1 MSFVSASD
9 NNDTVLSVSESDNM
23 LSISSNNISYH
34 SGNDDV
40 IGNSIESDDVLS
52 DGEIATKL
60 HVTPSKEGIIEDDSV
75 VLNITLTDENDNPIE
90 KGNLKYYINNVV
102 DGNLDINNGTAQYTL
117 KRTSG
122 FYYFYCD
129 YTGIGQYA
137 SSQSNKI
144 EVIFANDNT
153 MTDLAVRMILA
164 DGELDLTKDFSGYGS
179 NKVIRR
185 NVDDYSQVL
194 VQYEKLNEGIPV
206 SGSFTINGNGHKID
220 ASGSYQ
226 SRCFFIV
233 DGGTFT
239 LNDLIFSNGYNI
251 LSSNHLFSYK
261 NSPTINFNNV
271 TLKDSYSSSTFFGL
285 AQWAQSY
292 SLILNVK
299 NSMFLNN
306 EIYHSGNS
314 YYSLFCQDLSHSNIQ
329 HSVFINNTDVFHV
342 NNWYDVNIR
351 NNLFIDND
359 RIFTTEIRFP
369 MWEQGT
375 VSGNYFGTNDTSY
388 INNNILPKIE
398 DDIYYTRGTHTY
410 LSIDGNRT
418 FSEDDVQDYDIYFT
432 GNVPAYE
439 TVISYTSN
447 HSTIDT
453 TAINISSTKTTV
465 RVSPKGYGLET
476 LVIEPNLYEMPIN
489 ITKSTKVNYNVEVDA
504 PETQYSIPLV
514 ITVNVKDE
522 DNNTVTT
529 TANVTINGTTETINI
544 NDGVGTLTVN
554 DLIPGKYDITT
565 KIISNMNNY
574 RNTTI
579 YSSTNITNANAIIT
593 LSLNTTESI
602 AREKV
607 AFTIKTQN
615 VIGNDISTT
624 VYLLED
630 GIEVGSTDTDSNGNA
645 IYYYAPEAGNHTYTV
660 MTHDEGYWKSAESNQ
675 VDLYVT
681 TKKPTKLTISSD
693 IDMITDPNQKATIT
707 SRLTDEDNN
716 PLSGVDVNLV
726 ANDIVVDTKTT
737 DDKGE
742 CEFEFTSTSN
752 LYHLKTVYNG
762 NLTYYD
768 NSSDVLDIIVS
779 TGGAFFDLS
788 ILINATE
795 ENGVLTLVRNFT
807 FDENLDQDFV
817 NGIPIDK
824 NITVKGNGNTIDA
837 LSKARIFNITAENVA
852 LDSLNI
858 INGQSA
864 NGGAILLNDGILTI
878 TNSNFT
884 NNTVIISKESTKDM
898 DNIDYNGGG
907 AIYAYGELIVDN
919 SSFKDNGIIFY
930 NDVLDKYIYYF
941 GGGVIYARNNLNI
954 SNSFF
959 DSNRIKYI
967 KNVESSY
974 TSTLAGSSV
983 YAAGNNLIIDNST
996 FKNGYTKG
1004 YSTVSYVS
1012 SNGNAT
1018 INNSS
1023 FYNNTAGRSAALS
1036 LTCADASIS
1045 NSNFENNTGDYGIF
1059 YISTKSLTIN
1069 DSRFINN
1076 TALHESLFSI
1086 GMSQKFNLEK
1096 SILINNYGN
1105 DASIIYFESG
1115 IAVNF
1120 MHNVFVNNTA
1130 SSNYVISRY
1139 DPDMDNK
1146 DNFKYNYWGN
1156 NTPFD
1161 AGIFN
1166 QIKTDFDYITIEI
1179 VGDNVTYTT
1188 IPTTYLIR
1196 FNGMQKDQLPNFETL
1211 IDALAQFNV
1220 NLDKSSIVINGTGAS
1235 VVLTSDEVQN
1245 ITLVVGPE
1253 YNILAYFNITVKQ
1266 LIKKN
1271 YTSNITFSGDTY
1283 GDTLIATIDI
1293 FDVNGNQTGINGPL
1307 TYTFNGKTENTTVEN
1322 GKVII
1327 PLGRNDAGEYNITF
1341 VYNSTDLFYN
1351 NLDGNKTFNISKA
1364 NITFTLDVNNA
1375 TYGEDVNIT
1384 ATPQRGVNGNFT
1396 FYIENELNQT
1406 VRISAGKAIY
1416 TLSDLAAGNYTLI
1429 ATYNGNN
1436 NYNALTVSRNFT
1448 VSKASSKVEIS
1459 IDDVNYGDEIIA
1471 FVTGENIIGNVTITV
1486 NNKTYSVEIRN
1497 NSGNV
1502 TIDRLNAGK
1511 YNASVVYDGNSNITG
1526 SSNATQFEVFKA
1538 SSNMTV
1544 DIGESILGHNTTV
1557 TVKFSEGVEGTVTVT
1572 VDGKDHELPIKDG
1585 IATLNLTDLAE
1596 GNHTVSVKYPG
1607 SENYNS
1613 SEFNSTFSTKSLT
1626 SQINVT
1632 SSDITYGED
1641 LIVRATVNADATG
1654 NVEFSINN
1662 VTKTAAI
1669 KDGVA
1674 EVSFEGLDARIY
1686 NITAKY
1692 LGDSTYISSTN
1703 TTSAK
1708 VSKANSTV
1716 LIIIGEIKEGENI
1729 LITITVLGN
1738 ASGNV
1743 TLEIAGFNP
1752 QTKNLNNGSALFAVP
1767 PVSGNYT
1774 VKVSYGGDDNYLAS
1788 SNSTSFLAKY
1798 EPSLNI
1804 EISDAFVGDDYTIDV
1819 VLNDTA
1825 TGSVLIT
1832 VDGVEYNKTLVD
1844 GKASVTLKNLTEGVH
1859 TVEVVYSGDDNFYNA
1874 TGSKSF
1880 VPKSISSGINVT
1892 AKDIVYG
1899 NDLIVKAVVT
1909 EGATGNVEFTVNG
1922 VTKTVQ
1928 IKNGAAEATFDKV
1941 DAGDYVVTAK
1951 YLGDHEHTAATNITS
1966 VKVSKAKSFVLIDVS
1981 EIREGETV
1989 TIKFT
1994 APGDATGTITVEIP
2008 GLYTPRNRTLTGG
2021 VNTWVLTS
2029 LKSGNYTLNVVY
2041 NGDKN
2046 YLSSSNSTVLVSKY
2060 HPSLDIKVSDA
2071 FVGEDCTIDVVLNN
2085 TATGTVFITVDGVE
2099 YNKTLSK
2106 GKASVT
2112 LKNLAE
2118 GNHTVE
2124 VAYSGDDY
2132 FYNATGSKSF
2142 APKSILS
2149 SINVTAE
2156 NIVYGSELVVKASVT
2171 EGATGN
2177 VEFTVNGV
2185 TKSSVIKNG
2194 IAQTTFTNLD
2204 AGNYKVT
2211 AKYLGDREYSASS
2224 NTTRVK
2230 VSKAKSQVS
2239 IDVGEIKDGENVVIK
2254 FNVSSDAT
2262 GTITVEIPGLYSSR
2276 NRTLTNGANTW
2287 TISPLKHGTYT
2298 LNVIYNGD
2306 KNYLASSNSA
2316 VLIAKAYPVINI
2328 EVSESVV
2335 GKDAVINVELP
2346 ENATGSVLITVD
2358 GVKYNRTLE
2367 NGKASIILSN
2377 VTKGTHKVDVLYSG
2391 DKYYYSSTNST
2402 SFDPKQLDS
2411 HLYLL
2416 ASDVEFGQDLVVR
2429 AVVDSDATGT
2439 VTFTVNGI
2447 TQAVQVHQ
2455 GFAAATYSNLNAS
2468 AYDIKATYSGNEV
2481 YSSSSNTT
2489 RANVLKANSTVQIK
2503 VGEIKEGQNV
2513 RITITVSKSATGN
2526 ITVEIP
2532 GLYYQRVRQLS
2543 NNQNIWVIAPLDAGL
2558 YEVKVAYLGDNNYY
2572 GSSNSTFID
2581 YNRVRT
2587 TLNVDAIPTKNNV
2600 RLVANLTAEDGQ
2612 LITAWVYVNV
2622 NGTEYR
2628 IPVFNGTGYLDLGKL
2643 EGGDY
2648 KFEALYKGTRAIIN
2662 STDEGSFTVV
2672 PVIPILNIPDV
2683 IKYHG
2688 GSERLYVYLKD
2699 NYNDPIVNASVVI
2712 TINGQD
2718 YERKTNENGTTSIAL
2733 NLNSGEFETVVI
2745 AKEYNLT
2752 SNAKVTVLPTVNGT
2766 DVVKVYRN
2774 ATQYY
2779 ATFRGS
2785 DGNYLKEGT
2794 MVKFNINGVFY
2805 ERKISGDEGMAK
2817 LNLNLEQGNYILT
2830 AMNPVTGENAVN
2842 NITVISRIIENND
2855 VTKYFRNGTQYTVK
2869 LLGDDGK
2876 PVGAGETIT
2885 FNINGVMYTRTTNA
2899 SGIAKLN
2906 INLNPGTYII
2916 TGEYAGCRVSNTIK
2930 VLPILTAKDLAKKYG
2945 TSNPFVAKLVDGQ
2958 GNPYAG
2964 QTITFNIN
2972 GVFYNRV
2979 TDNAGQAKLN
2989 INLQAG
2995 QYIITSSY
3003 NGASLSNKVTITP

>member
-1 MSFVSASD
+1 MNKKIFTIMIIFIFICSLSFVSASD

-23 LSISSNNISYH
+23 LSIFSNNVSYP

-90 KGNLKYYINNVV
+90 KGNLKYYINNVI
-102 DGNLDINNGTAQYTL
+102 DGNLDIKNGVAQYTL

-164 DGELDLTKDFSGYGS
+164 DGELNLTKDFTGYGS
-179 NKVIRR
+179 NYVIRR
-185 NVDDYSQVL
+185 SVDDYSQVL
-194 VQYEKLNEGIPV
+194 VQYENLNESIPV

-220 ASGSYQ
+220 ASGSYP

-239 LNDLIFSNGYNI
+239 LNDLILSNGYNSI
-251 LSSNHLFSYK
+251 SSNHLITYK
-261 NSPTINFNNV
+261 NQPTINLNNV
-271 TLKDSYSSSTFFGL
+271 TFKDSYSSSTFFGL
-285 AQWAQSY
+285 AEWAQY
-292 SLILNVK
+292 CSLILKVK

-314 YYSLFCQDLSHSNIQ
+314 YYSLFCQDLSNSNIE

-359 RIFTTEIRFP
+359 RIFSMAYRP

-388 INNNILPKIE
+388 INNNILPRG
-398 DDIYYTRGTHTY
+398 DDIYFTRGTHTY

-418 FSEDDVQDYDIYFT
+418 FSEDDVQEYDIYFT
-432 GNVPAYE
+432 GNVPTYE
-439 TVISYTSN
+439 TLISYTSN

-465 RVSPKGYGLET
+465 RVSPKEYGLET

-579 YSSTNITNANAIIT
+579 YSSTNITNANAVIT

-607 AFTIKTQN
+607 AFTIKTKN

-660 MTHDEGYWKSAESNQ
+660 KTHDEWYWKSAESNQ

-693 IDMITDPNQKATIT
+693 IDIITDPNQKATIT
-707 SRLTDEDNN
+707 SRLTDEDND
-716 PLSGVDVNLV
+716 PLSGVEVNLV

-737 DDKGE
+737 DDNGE
-742 CEFEFTSTSN
+742 CEFEFTDTSN
-752 LYHLKTVYNG
+752 LYHVKTVYNG

-807 FDENLDQDFV
+807 FDENLDQNFV
-817 NGIPIDK
+817 KGIPIDK
-824 NITVKGNGNTIDA
+824 NITVNGNGNTVDA
-837 LSKARIFNITAENVA
+837 LSKARIFNISAENVA

-864 NGGAILLNDGILTI
+864 NGGAILLNEGILTV
-878 TNSNFT
+878 TSSNFT

-930 NDVLDKYIYYF
+930 NDVLDKNIYYF
-941 GGGVIYARNNLNI
+941 GGGVIYARDNLNI
-954 SNSFF
+954 SNSLF
-959 DSNRIKYI
+959 DSNRIKFI
-967 KNVESSY
+967 RNVESSY
-974 TSTLAGSSV
+974 TSTIIGSSV
-983 YAAGNNLIIDNST
+983 YATGNNLIIDNST
-996 FKNGYTKG
+996 FKNGYTNG
-1004 YSTVSYVS
+1004 YSAVSYV
-1012 SNGNAT
+1012 NNVGNT
-1018 INNSS
+1018 KISNSS
-1023 FYNNTAGRSAALS
+1023 FYNNTAGFSAALF

-1045 NSNFENNTGDYGIF
+1045 NSNFENNTGDYGI
-1059 YISTKSLTIN
+1059 IHLTTQSLTIK

-1076 TALHESLFSI
+1076 TALHESLFSV
-1086 GMSQKFNLEK
+1086 GMSQRFDLEK
-1096 SILINNYGN
+1096 SVLINNYGN

-1115 IAVNF
+1115 IAINF

-1271 YTSNITFSGDTY
+1271 YTSNITFSGDSY

-1293 FDVNGNQTGINGPL
+1293 FDENGNQTGINGPL
-1307 TYTFNGKTENTTVEN
+1307 TYTFNGKTENVTVEN
-1322 GKVII
+1322 GKAVIS
-1327 PLGRNDAGEYNITF
+1327 LGRNDAGEYNITF
-1341 VYNSTDLFYN
+1341 TYNSTDLFYN
-1351 NLDGNKTFNISKA
+1351 NLTANKTLNISKV
-1364 NITFTLDVNNA
+1364 NMTFTLDVNNA

-1384 ATPQRGVNGNFT
+1384 ATPQRGVSGNFT
-1396 FYIENELNQT
+1396 FYIENELNET
-1406 VRISAGKAIY
+1406 VRISAGNAIY
-1416 TLSDLAAGNYTLI
+1416 SLNDLAAGNYTLI

-1448 VSKASSKVEIS
+1448 VLKASSKVEIS
-1459 IDDVNYGDEIIA
+1459 IDDVNYGDEIVA
-1471 FVTGENIIGNVTITV
+1471 FVTGENIMGSVTITV
-1486 NNKTYSVEIRN
+1486 NSKKYNVEIKDN
-1497 NSGNV
+1497 AGNV
-1502 TIDRLNAGK
+1502 TIDKLNAGK
-1511 YNASVVYDGNSNITG
+1511 YNASVVYAGNSNITP

-1544 DIGESILGHNTTV
+1544 DIGESVLGHDTAIM
-1557 TVKFSEGVEGTVTVT
+1557 VKFSEGVEGNVKVT
-1572 VDGKDHELPIKDG
+1572 VDGKDYELPIKNG

-1596 GNHTVSVKYPG
+1596 GNHTVNVKYPG
-1607 SENYNS
+1607 SDNYNS
-1613 SEFNSTFSTKSLT
+1613 SEFNSSFTTKSLK
-1626 SQINVT
+1626 SQFKVT
-1632 SSDITYGED
+1632 SSNIVYGKD
-1641 LIVRATVNADATG
+1641 LIVKANVNSDATG
-1654 NVEFSINN
+1654 NVEFSVNN
-1662 VTKTAAI
+1662 MTKTATI
-1669 KDGVA
+1669 KNGIA
-1674 EVSFEGLDARIY
+1674 EATFEGLNAGTY
-1686 NITAKY
+1686 LITAKY
-1692 LGDSTYISSTN
+1692 SGDSTYISSTN
-1703 TTSAK
+1703 TT
-1708 VSKANSTV
+1708 N
-1716 LIIIGEIKEGENI
+1716 
-1729 LITITVLGN
+1729 
-1738 ASGNV
+1738 
-1743 TLEIAGFNP
+1743 
-1752 QTKNLNNGSALFAVP
+1752 
-1767 PVSGNYT
+1767 
-1774 VKVSYGGDDNYLAS
+1774 
-1788 SNSTSFLAKY
+1788 
-1798 EPSLNI
+1798 
-1804 EISDAFVGDDYTIDV
+1804 
-1819 VLNDTA
+1819 
-1825 TGSVLIT
+1825 
-1832 VDGVEYNKTLVD
+1832 
-1844 GKASVTLKNLTEGVH
+1844 
-1859 TVEVVYSGDDNFYNA
+1859 
-1874 TGSKSF
+1874 
-1880 VPKSISSGINVT
+1880 
-1892 AKDIVYG
+1892 
-1899 NDLIVKAVVT
+1899 
-1909 EGATGNVEFTVNG
+1909 
-1922 VTKTVQ
+1922 
-1928 IKNGAAEATFDKV
+1928 
-1941 DAGDYVVTAK
+1941 
-1951 YLGDHEHTAATNITS
+1951 
-1966 VKVSKAKSFVLIDVS
+1966 VKVSKAKSYVLIGVS
-1981 EIREGETV
+1981 QIIEGETV

-1994 APGDATGTITVEIP
+1994 VPGDATGTITVEIP
-2008 GLYTPRNRTLTGG
+2008 GLYTPRNRTLADG
-2021 VNTWVLTS
+2021 VNTWTLTS

-2060 HPSLDIKVSDA
+2060 HPVLNIDISDA
-2071 FVGEDCTIDVVLNN
+2071 FVGDDYTIKVSLND
-2085 TATGTVFITVDGVE
+2085 TATGSVLITVDGVE
-2099 YNKTLSK
+2099 YKKTLSK

-2118 GNHTVE
+2118 GNHTV
-2124 VAYSGDDY
+2124 VVTYSGDDN
-2132 FYNATGSKSF
+2132 FYNATSSKSF
-2142 APKSILS
+2142 APKSLVS
-2149 SINVTAE
+2149 SINVTAK
-2156 NIVYGSELVVKASVT
+2156 NIVYGSDLVVKAIVT
-2171 EGATGN
+2171 SGATGN
-2177 VEFTVNGV
+2177 VEFSVNGV
-2185 TKSSVIKNG
+2185 IRSAVIRNG
-2194 IAQTTFTNLD
+2194 VAQTTFTNLD
-2204 AGNYKVT
+2204 AGNYKVA
-2211 AKYLGDREYSASS
+2211 AKYLGDHEYSSS
-2224 NTTRVK
+2224 TNTTSVK

-2254 FNVSSDAT
+2254 FNVSGDAT
-2262 GTITVEIPGLYSSR
+2262 GTITVEIPGLYNSR

-2287 TISPLKHGTYT
+2287 TISPLKAGTYT

-2316 VLIAKAYPVINI
+2316 VLIAKAYPDINI
-2328 EVSESVV
+2328 DVSESVV
-2335 GKDAVINVELP
+2335 GKDAVINVEFP

-2358 GVKYNRTLE
+2358 GVKYNRTLS

-2377 VTKGTHKVDVLYSG
+2377 VTKGTHKLDVLYSG
-2391 DKYYYSSTNST
+2391 DKYYYSSTNFT
-2402 SFDPKQLDS
+2402 SFEPKQLDS

-2416 ASDVEFGQDLVVR
+2416 ASDVEFGEDLVVR

-2447 TQAVQVHQ
+2447 TKAVQVHQ

-2468 AYDIKATYSGNEV
+2468 TYNIKAAYSGNDV

-2489 RANVLKANSTVQIK
+2489 KAKVLKANSTVLIK
-2503 VGEIKEGQNV
+2503 VGEIKEGENV

-2532 GLYYQRVRQLS
+2532 GLYSQRVRQLS
-2543 NNQNIWVIAPLDAGL
+2543 NNQNIWLIAPLSAGL
-2558 YEVKVAYLGDNNYY
+2558 YEVKVAYPGDNNYY
-2572 GSSNSTFID
+2572 KSSNSTFID
-2581 YNRVRT
+2581 YNRVKT
-2587 TLNVDAIPTKNNV
+2587 TLNVDAIPSKNNV
-2600 RLVANLTAEDGQ
+2600 RFVANLTAEDGQ
-2612 LITAWVYVNV
+2612 LITAWVNVDV
-2622 NGTEYR
+2622 NGTAYR

-2648 KFEALYKGTRAIIN
+2648 RFEAFYAGTRAIIN

-2683 IKYHG
+2683 IKYYG

-2699 NYNDPIVNASVVI
+2699 NYNDPIANASVVI
-2712 TINGQD
+2712 SINGQD

-2733 NLNSGEFETVVI
+2733 NLNSGEFETVVV

-2752 SNAKVTVLPTVNGT
+2752 NTAKVTVLPTVNGT
-2766 DVVKVYRN
+2766 DVIKVYRN

-2779 ATFRGS
+2779 ATFRDS
-2785 DGNYLKEGT
+2785 QGNYLKEGT

-2830 AMNPVTGENAVN
+2830 AMNPVTGENGVN
-2842 NITVISRIIENND
+2842 NITVISRIIENYD

-2869 LLGDDGK
+2869 ILGDDGK

-3003 NGASLSNKVTITP
+3003 NAANLSNKVTITP

>member
-1 MSFVSASD
+1 MNKKIFTIMIIFIFICSLSFVSACD
-9 NNDTVLSVSESDNM
+9 NNDTVLSVSESNNM
-23 LSISSNNISYH
+23 LSISSNNVSCS

-52 DGEIATKL
+52 DGGIATKL

-75 VLNITLTDENDNPIE
+75 VLNISLTDENDNPIE
-90 KGNLKYYINNVV
+90 SGNLKYYINGVTG
-102 DGNLDINNGTAQYTL
+102 GNIYIENGVAQYTL
-117 KRTSG
+117 TRTSG

-129 YTGIGQYA
+129 YYGIGQYD
-137 SSQSNKI
+137 SSISNNV

-164 DGELDLTKDFSGYGS
+164 DGELDLTKDFVGYGANS
-179 NKVIRR
+179 VTRR
-185 NVDDYSQVL
+185 NVDDYSQIL

-206 SGSFTINGNGHKID
+206 SGTFMINGNGHKID
-220 ASGSYQ
+220 ASGDYQ

-239 LNDLIFSNGYNI
+239 LNDLILSNGFNNI
-251 LSSNHLFSYK
+251 PSIHLFSYK
-261 NSPTINFNNV
+261 NNPTINLNNV
-271 TLKDSYSSSTFFGL
+271 TLKDSYSISSFFGL
-285 AQWAQSY
+285 AQWAQY
-292 SLILNVK
+292 TSLILNVK
-299 NSMFLNN
+299 NSIFLNN
-306 EIYHSGNS
+306 ELYHSIFCDYLS
-314 YYSLFCQDLSHSNIQ
+314 YSNIEQ
-329 HSVFINNTDVFHV
+329 SVFINNTDVFNV
-342 NNWYDVNIR
+342 NNWYDVNIL

-359 RIFTTEIRFP
+359 RVFTTAISP

-375 VSGNYFGTNDTSY
+375 VAGNYFGTNDTSY
-388 INNNILPKIE
+388 INNDILLKVE
-398 DDIYYTRGTHTY
+398 DDVYYTIGDHTY
-410 LSIDGNRT
+410 LSIDGSRT

-432 GNVPAYE
+432 GDVPAYE

-489 ITKSTKVNYNVEVDA
+489 ITKSTKLNYNVEVDA
-504 PETQYSIPLV
+504 PETQYTIPLV

-529 TANVTINGTTETINI
+529 TANVTIDGTTETINI

-579 YSSTNITNANAIIT
+579 YSSTNITHANAVIT

-615 VIGNDISTT
+615 VIGNNISSK
-624 VYLLED
+624 VYLVED

-660 MTHDEGYWKSAESNQ
+660 RTHDEGYWKSAESNQ

-707 SRLTDEDNN
+707 SRLTDEDDN
-716 PLSGVDVNLV
+716 PLRGVEVNLV
-726 ANDIVVDTKTT
+726 ANDIVVDTKST
-737 DDKGE
+737 DDNGE
-742 CEFEFTSTSN
+742 CEFEFTNTSN
-752 LYHLKTVYNG
+752 LYKIKTVYNG

-795 ENGVLTLVRNFT
+795 ENGVLTLVCNFT
-807 FDENLDQDFV
+807 FDENLDQNFV

-837 LSKARIFNITAENVA
+837 LSKARIFNISAENVA

-864 NGGAILLNDGILTI
+864 NGGAILLNDGILTV
-878 TNSNFT
+878 TSSKFT

-898 DNIDYNGGG
+898 DNIDYKGGG
-907 AIYAYGELIVDN
+907 AIYAYGALIIDN
-919 SSFKDNGIIFY
+919 SSFNDNGIIFY
-930 NDVLDKYIYYF
+930 NDVLDKNIYYF
-941 GGGVIYARNNLNI
+941 GGGAIYARDNLNI
-954 SNSFF
+954 SNSLF

-967 KNVESSY
+967 KNAESSY
-974 TSTLAGSSV
+974 TSTLSGSSV
-983 YAAGNNLIIDNST
+983 YAGGNNLIIDNST
-996 FKNGYTKG
+996 FKNGYTNG
-1004 YSTVSYVS
+1004 YSAVCYV
-1012 SNGNAT
+1012 NAFGNSK
-1018 INNSS
+1018 ISNSS
-1023 FYNNTAGRSAALS
+1023 FYNNTAGMSAAIS

-1045 NSNFENNTGDYGIF
+1045 NSNFENNTGDYSII
-1059 YISTKSLTIN
+1059 YLATESLTIN

-1086 GMSQKFNLEK
+1086 GMSQCFNLEK
-1096 SILINNYGN
+1096 SIFINNYGN
-1105 DASIIYFESG
+1105 DASILYFESG
-1115 IAVNF
+1115 VAVNF

-1139 DPDMDNK
+1139 DPDTDNR

-1179 VGDNVTYTT
+1179 VGDNLTYTT

-1196 FNGMQKDQLPNFETL
+1196 FNGTQKDQLPDFETL
-1211 IDALAQFNV
+1211 IDALAKSNV
-1220 NLDKSSIVINGTGAS
+1220 ILDKSSIVINGTGAS
-1235 VVLTSDEVQN
+1235 VVLTSNEVQN

-1271 YTSNITFSGDTY
+1271 YTSNITFSGDSY

-1293 FDVNGNQTGINGPL
+1293 FDENGNQAGINGPL
-1307 TYTFNGKTENTTVEN
+1307 TYTFNGKTENVSVEN
-1322 GKVII
+1322 GKAVIS
-1327 PLGRNDAGEYNITF
+1327 LGLNDAGEYNITF
-1341 VYNSTDLFYN
+1341 TYNSTDLFYN
-1351 NLDGNKTFNISKA
+1351 NLDGNKTFNISKV
-1364 NITFTLDVNNA
+1364 NMTFTLDVNNI

-1384 ATPQRGVNGNFT
+1384 ASPQRGVSGNFT
-1396 FYIENELNQT
+1396 FYIENELNET
-1406 VRISAGKAIY
+1406 VLISAGKAAY
-1416 TLSDLAAGNYTLI
+1416 TLSDLKAGNYTLI
-1429 ATYNGNN
+1429 ATYNGNT

-1471 FVTGENIIGNVTITV
+1471 FVTGENIMGNVTVTV
-1486 NNKTYSVEIRN
+1486 NNKTYTVEIRN

-1511 YNASVVYDGNSNITG
+1511 YNARVVYGGNSNITG
-1526 SSNATQFEVFKA
+1526 SSNATQFEVFKT

-1544 DIGESILGHNTTV
+1544 DIGESILGYNTPI
-1557 TVKFSEGVEGTVTVT
+1557 TVKFSEGVEGNVTVT
-1572 VDGKDHELPIKDG
+1572 VDGKKYELPIKDG

-1596 GNHTVSVKYPG
+1596 GNHTVNVKYSG
-1607 SENYNS
+1607 NDNYNS
-1613 SEFNSTFSTKSLT
+1613 SEFNSTFTTKSLKA
-1626 SQINVT
+1626 QINVT
-1632 SSDITYGED
+1632 SSDITYGEN
-1641 LIVRATVNADATG
+1641 LIVKANVNADATG

-1662 VTKTAAI
+1662 ITKTATI
-1669 KDGVA
+1669 KNGVA
-1674 EVSFEGLDARIY
+1674 EVAFKGLDAGTY

-1703 TTSAK
+1703 TT
-1708 VSKANSTV
+1708 
-1716 LIIIGEIKEGENI
+1716 
-1729 LITITVLGN
+1729 
-1738 ASGNV
+1738 
-1743 TLEIAGFNP
+1743 
-1752 QTKNLNNGSALFAVP
+1752 
-1767 PVSGNYT
+1767 
-1774 VKVSYGGDDNYLAS
+1774 
-1788 SNSTSFLAKY
+1788 
-1798 EPSLNI
+1798 
-1804 EISDAFVGDDYTIDV
+1804 
-1819 VLNDTA
+1819 TA
-1825 TGSVLIT
+1825 
-1832 VDGVEYNKTLVD
+1832 
-1844 GKASVTLKNLTEGVH
+1844 
-1859 TVEVVYSGDDNFYNA
+1859 
-1874 TGSKSF
+1874 
-1880 VPKSISSGINVT
+1880 
-1892 AKDIVYG
+1892 
-1899 NDLIVKAVVT
+1899 
-1909 EGATGNVEFTVNG
+1909 
-1922 VTKTVQ
+1922 
-1928 IKNGAAEATFDKV
+1928 
-1941 DAGDYVVTAK
+1941 
-1951 YLGDHEHTAATNITS
+1951 
-1966 VKVSKAKSFVLIDVS
+1966 
-1981 EIREGETV
+1981 
-1989 TIKFT
+1989 
-1994 APGDATGTITVEIP
+1994 
-2008 GLYTPRNRTLTGG
+2008 
-2021 VNTWVLTS
+2021 
-2029 LKSGNYTLNVVY
+2029 
-2041 NGDKN
+2041 
-2046 YLSSSNSTVLVSKY
+2046 
-2060 HPSLDIKVSDA
+2060 
-2071 FVGEDCTIDVVLNN
+2071 
-2085 TATGTVFITVDGVE
+2085 
-2099 YNKTLSK
+2099 
-2106 GKASVT
+2106 
-2112 LKNLAE
+2112 
-2118 GNHTVE
+2118 
-2124 VAYSGDDY
+2124 
-2132 FYNATGSKSF
+2132 
-2142 APKSILS
+2142 
-2149 SINVTAE
+2149 
-2156 NIVYGSELVVKASVT
+2156 
-2171 EGATGN
+2171 
-2177 VEFTVNGV
+2177 
-2185 TKSSVIKNG
+2185 
-2194 IAQTTFTNLD
+2194 
-2204 AGNYKVT
+2204 
-2211 AKYLGDREYSASS
+2211 
-2224 NTTRVK
+2224 K

-2239 IDVGEIKDGENVVIK
+2239 IDVGEIKDGQNVVIK

-2262 GTITVEIPGLYSSR
+2262 GTITVEIPGLYNSR

-2287 TISPLKHGTYT
+2287 TISPLKPGTYT

-2316 VLIAKAYPVINI
+2316 VLIAKGYADINI
-2328 EVSESVV
+2328 DVSESVV
-2335 GKDAVINVELP
+2335 GKNAVINIKLT

-2358 GVKYNRTLE
+2358 GVKYNKTLVK
-2367 NGKASIILSN
+2367 GKASVTISN
-2377 VTKGTHKVDVLYSG
+2377 ITKGTHKVDVLYSG
-2391 DKYYYSSTNST
+2391 DNYYYSSTNST
-2402 SFDPKQLDS
+2402 SFNPKQSDS
-2411 HLYLL
+2411 HISLL

-2447 TQAVQVHQ
+2447 TKVVQVHQ

-2468 AYDIKATYSGNEV
+2468 TYDVKATYSGNDV
-2481 YSSSSNTT
+2481 YPSSSNTT
-2489 RANVLKANSTVQIK
+2489 KAKVLKANSTVSIK

-2532 GLYYQRVRQLS
+2532 GLYSQRVRQLS

-2558 YEVKVAYLGDNNYY
+2558 YEVKVAYQGDNNYY

-2612 LITAWVYVNV
+2612 LITAWVNVDV
-2622 NGTEYR
+2622 NGTAYR

-2648 KFEALYKGTRAIIN
+2648 RFEAFYAGTRAIIN

-2672 PVIPILNIPDV
+2672 PVIPILNVPDV
-2683 IKYHG
+2683 IKYYG

-2699 NYNDPIVNASVVI
+2699 NYNDPISNATVVI
-2712 TINGQD
+2712 TINGND
-2718 YERKTNENGTTSIAL
+2718 YERKTNENGSASIAL
-2733 NLNSGEFETVVI
+2733 NLNSGEFEAVVT

-2752 SNAKVTVLPTVNGT
+2752 SSAKVTVLPTVNGT

-2779 ATFRGS
+2779 ATFRDS
-2785 DGNYLKEGT
+2785 QGNYLKEGT

-2805 ERKISGDEGMAK
+2805 ERKISGDKGMAK

-2830 AMNPVTGENAVN
+2830 AMNPVTGENGVN
-2842 NITVISRIIENND
+2842 NITIISRIIENYD

-2869 LLGDDGK
+2869 ILGDDGK

-2916 TGEYAGCRVSNTIK
+2916 TGEYAGCKVSNTIK
-2930 VLPILTAKDLAKKYG
+2930 VLPILTAKDLVKKYG
-2945 TSNPFVAKLVDGQ
+2945 TSNQFVAKLVDGQ

-2972 GVFYNRV
+2972 GVFYNRI

-3003 NGASLSNKVTITP
+3003 NGASISNKVTITP